1 MCRILPQ
8 SAANVRVYGWRVVSR
23 LSTDAL
29 AYASIVCS
37 RPCPVLLCMSGM
49 NAAQPRRTFDR
60 WYTLSSAVRST
71 FGGCVVGWCDCT
83 SRVGLSPVAGTRHNA
98 GKARPKWATARRFLQ
113 RSCKFIGQF
122 RPPLAPLPPTIQQI
136 PEAAGFPCRAQTFWF
151 FFLSPTLQPR
161 QAHRQALGTAGTRE
175 PMGFEENRSQH
186 AIAYHKHKHALP
198 YFQVPTHHMAHTHD
212 MVNVDIGIPNL
223 LMPSTISQ
231 FILARDKC
239 RSGTSQVEHWS
250 KQDQQLEMPVG

>member
-1 MCRILPQ
+1 MLYGVHLEVVWLVGVTARVEWVYLPWQ
-8 SAANVRVYGWRVVSR
+8 GRGTMQGRHDRNGQPLDVFCNVRVS
-23 LSTDAL
+23 SL
-29 AYASIVCS
+29 ASFVRHWLRSPQQFNKFQKPPGFHAA
-37 RPCPVLLCMSGM
+37 PKHSG
-49 NAAQPRRTFDR
+49 
-60 WYTLSSAVRST
+60 
-71 FGGCVVGWCDCT
+71 
-83 SRVGLSPVAGTRHNA
+83 
-98 GKARPKWATARRFLQ
+98 
-113 RSCKFIGQF
+113 
-122 RPPLAPLPPTIQQI
+122 
-136 PEAAGFPCRAQTFWF
+136 F